1 MNSNETISIKIAS
14 LPCQCLIKPNARF
27 SPARKVLKATSLHLW
42 GGKESM
48 FKDFKELLIHTHTH
62 THTSLI
68 ESNWNTHFL
77 QYNFEIIYSDNKIT
91 LVLALS
97 FNACP
102 VLCVFKSLQSCLFAT
117 LWTGAR
123 QASLPMGFS
132 RQEWVAMASSRG
144 YSWPRDQTCISCFLH
159 WQAGSLSL
167 GLI

>member
-1 MNSNETISIKIAS
+1 MLDSLQQERCWRQHPCTFGEEKNPCLKILKNSS
-14 LPCQCLIKPNARF
+14 F
-27 SPARKVLKATSLHLW
+27 
-42 GGKESM
+42 
-48 FKDFKELLIHTHTH
+48 THTH
-62 THTSLI
+62 THISDWVKLEYTFSPVQF
-68 ESNWNTHFL
+68 W
-77 QYNFEIIYSDNKIT
+77 IIYSDNKIT

>member
-48 FKDFKELLIHTHTH
+48 FKDVKELLTHTHTH

-68 ESNWNTHFL
+68 ESNWNTRFL
-77 QYNFEIIYSDNKIT
+77 QYNPEIIYGDNRIT

-102 VLCVFKSLQSCLFAT
+102 VLRVFKSLQSCLFAT

-132 RQEWVAMASSRG
+132 RQEWVAMASSRA
-144 YSWPRDQTCISCFLH
+144 YSQPRDQTCISRLLH

>member
-1 MNSNETISIKIAS
+1 MLDSLQQERCWRQHPCTFGEEKNPCLKMLKNSS
-14 LPCQCLIKPNARF
+14 L
-27 SPARKVLKATSLHLW
+27 
-42 GGKESM
+42 
-48 FKDFKELLIHTHTH
+48 THTH

-68 ESNWNTHFL
+68 ESNWNTRFL
-77 QYNFEIIYSDNKIT
+77 QYNPEIIYGDNRIT

-102 VLCVFKSLQSCLFAT
+102 VLRVFKSLQSCLFAT

-132 RQEWVAMASSRG
+132 RQEWVAMASSRA
-144 YSWPRDQTCISCFLH
+144 YSQPRDQTCISRLLH